1 LWYTINGIKCKRGV
15 SIGKRRKTLKSRVK
29 KITRKLIRQ
38 LKKMP
43 PSTVVSLSSVMASL
57 YGVLGEGFVKFS
69 NYNLIT
75 LFNQMESVIKRW
87 AAYSPE
93 LLMNYRNNFQLFDFA
108 KYALIGVPI
117 IILVLH
123 VVSSKK
129 SQIIAFVFSVVQL
142 GLFTYLNSYTGKVVS
157 AASDDYTT
165 NFVRLLLDNQN
176 NMFGMPAYSLFVGVI
191 GLILTSL
198 FKAVKR

>member
-1 LWYTINGIKCKRGV
+1 
-15 SIGKRRKTLKSRVK
+15 
-29 KITRKLIRQ
+29 
-38 LKKMP
+38 MP
-43 PSTVVSLSSVMASL
+43 PSTVVSLSSVVASL

-93 LLMNYRNNFQLFDFA
+93 LLMNYRNNFQFFDFA

>member
-1 LWYTINGIKCKRGV
+1 MMR
-15 SIGKRRKTLKSRVK
+15 
-29 KITRKLIRQ
+29 KITRN

-43 PSTVVSLSSVMASL
+43 PSTAITLSSVGASL

-87 AAYSPE
+87 AAFSPE
-93 LLMNYRNNFQLFDFA
+93 LLMKYRDNFQLFDIA
-108 KYALIGVPI
+108 KYALVGVPLV
-117 IILVLH
+117 ILVLH
-123 VVSSKK
+123 FLSSKK
-129 SQIIAFVFSVVQL
+129 SQIIAFVFSIVQL
-142 GLFTYLNSYTGKVVS
+142 GIFTYLNSYTGQVVS
-157 AASDDYTT
+157 TVSNDYTT

-176 NMFGMPAYSLFVGVI
+176 NMFGMPAYSLMVGVI

>member
-1 LWYTINGIKCKRGV
+1 
-15 SIGKRRKTLKSRVK
+15 
-29 KITRKLIRQ
+29 
-38 LKKMP
+38 
-43 PSTVVSLSSVMASL
+43 
-57 YGVLGEGFVKFS
+57 
-69 NYNLIT
+69 
-75 LFNQMESVIKRW
+75 
-87 AAYSPE
+87 
-93 LLMNYRNNFQLFDFA
+93 
-108 KYALIGVPI
+108 
-117 IILVLH
+117 
-123 VVSSKK
+123 
-129 SQIIAFVFSVVQL
+129 L